1 MERRRARPLHAT
13 RRSVLAL
20 AGAGLVAGLTA
31 GLAGCGSRKGA
42 GKPLVAVSIFPLFDL
57 ARRVAGE
64 RLAVELVLPPGRSE
78 HSYDPTPKEVA
89 RFAKAKLAVSVGLGL
104 DEWLER
110 LVKGATGGVEV
121 VRVGPKVGPRK
132 YSAPEVGHAAHEPK
146 QGGHEGHGHEGHGHE
161 GHGHGSED
169 PHFWLDPVRTQ
180 LAITALAEA
189 FAKLEPE
196 GKSTFDANA
205 ATLRDKL
212 AALHTSLDGRSKGWK
227 RRTIVTFH
235 GSMGYFAERYGLT
248 VAAIIEPFPG
258 KEPTAK
264 YVAEVLS
271 AIEQAKPAALFS
283 EPQLDKRPAELVAR
297 EGKLP
302 LFELDPIG
310 GTAGADT
317 YETLLEKNAAVLD
330 AALS

>member
-1 MERRRARPLHAT
+1 MLELCC
-13 RRSVLAL
+13 
-20 AGAGLVAGLTA
+20 AGLVGGLV
-31 GLAGCGSRKGA
+31 GCGGRKGS

-64 RLAVELVLPPGRSE
+64 RLAIELVLPPGRSE

-121 VRVGPKVGPRK
+121 VRLGPKVGPRRF
-132 YSAPEVGHAAHEPK
+132 SAPEVGHTEGAH
-146 QGGHEGHGHEGHGHE
+146 GAHEGHGHEGHGEHGHG
-161 GHGHGSED
+161 GHGHGAED

-180 LAITALAEA
+180 AALGALVEA
-189 FAKLEPE
+189 FTKLDPE
-196 GKSTFDANA
+196 GKGGFEANA

-212 AALHTSLDGRSKGWK
+212 AALHGALEGRSKGWK

-264 YVAEVLS
+264 YVAEVLA
-271 AIEQAKPAALFS
+271 AIEKTKPAALFS
-283 EPQLDKRPAELVAR
+283 EPQLDKRPAEVVAR

-317 YETLLEKNAAVLD
+317 YEALLEKNAAVLD
-330 AALS
+330 RALS